1 MPETELHLP
10 PEVVQVG
17 RQPILD
23 KNLNVYG
30 YELLYRSISDS
41 EQDFDGDV
49 ATART
54 VLNSFLEFG

>member
-1 MPETELHLP
+1 MPDNELHLP

-30 YELLYRSISDS
+30 
-41 EQDFDGDV
+41 
-49 ATART
+49 
-54 VLNSFLEFG
+54 